1 MNIFDTVKRTEELL
15 GSSEILGAQTA
26 RMTALREKLQDE
38 NITVSVIG
46 QFKRGKSTLINA
58 FLGEELLPTGIVPI
72 TSAVTEIRNGER
84 GAAVKFNNGVIKKT
98 AFEDLENYVNEQV
111 NPNNKLGVASVLI
124 NVPSEFLA
132 GGVALV
138 DTPGVGS
145 IHKNNTVAAYDFVKE
160 SDAVIFMLSVDS
172 PINEI
177 EIDFL
182 RSTKE
187 FAGKFFFAVNKVD
200 TIPEQELN
208 SYLAYCKM
216 LIKAMMET
224 EDVTLWPIS
233 AKSGKGVE
241 ELKAVLTGELKAKTR
256 DILEES
262 ARLKTIDVCG
272 SALSQIELYWK
283 VLLMPP
289 VVLRGSLASM
299 EATLTQLKSDA
310 AEMIHQMEADRDIII
325 PGLDKTLKARLNEF
339 KQSLSAAVTKT
350 FEMDYHYE
358 ISQLTDD
365 GENKTYELASKLGAD
380 YMAEVERLT
389 GELSE
394 TLEKVL
400 MYRNNDT
407 FEVVDRVYKLNT
419 LTRTLKRTKRELE
432 DAKSSAD
439 EA

>member
-1 MNIFDTVKRTEELL
+1 MNILDIVKQTEELM

-26 RMTALREKLQDE
+26 RMAALREKLEDE

-72 TSAVTEIRNGER
+72 TSAVTEIRNGQR
-84 GAAVKFNNGVIKKT
+84 SAAIKFTNGVHKPV
-98 AFEDLENYVNEQV
+98 AFEELGDYVNEQK
-111 NPNNKLGVASVLI
+111 NPDNKLGVASVQLT
-124 NVPSEFLA
+124 VPSDFLA
-132 GGVALV
+132 IGVTLV

-160 SDAVIFMLSVDS
+160 SDAVVFMLSVDS

-182 RSTKE
+182 RSTRE
-187 FAGKFFFAVNKVD
+187 YAGKFFFAVNKVD
-200 TIPEQELN
+200 TIPETELA

-216 LIKAMMET
+216 LIKSMMEA
-224 EDVTLWPIS
+224 DDITLWPIS
-233 AKSGKGVE
+233 AKSGKGVQ
-241 ELKAVLTGELKAKTR
+241 ELKDVLTGELKTKTR
-256 DILEES
+256 EILEES
-262 ARLKTIDVCG
+262 ARLKTIDTCG

-289 VVLRGSLASM
+289 VVLKGSLSSM
-299 EATLTQLKSDA
+299 DAKLAELRTNA
-310 AEMIHQMEADRDIII
+310 AEMIHSLEADRDIII
-325 PGLDKTLKARLNEF
+325 PGLDKTLKVRLNEF
-339 KQSLSAAVTKT
+339 KQELTASVTQI
-350 FEMDYHYE
+350 FGMDYHYE
-358 ISQLTDD
+358 ISQLQDD
-365 GENKTYELASKLGAD
+365 GESRTYELASKLGAD

-389 GELSE
+389 GELSQ

-400 MYRNNDT
+400 LYRNSDT

-419 LTRTLKRTKRELE
+419 LTRTLKRTRRELE
-432 DAKSSAD
+432 DAKPSAS